1 MVTAHATCIAFDG
14 RGVLLRGSPGSGKS
28 DLALRAI
35 ADGARLVADD
45 QVILSRRGS
54 KVVASSPPTLY
65 GMIEI
70 RGLGIMRVEA
80 EAEAELVLVVDLT
93 DRLSIDRLPEPR
105 RCELI
110 GVDLPLLAMTALE
123 TSALAKL
130 RFALLAACD
139 PDRMAT

>member
-80 EAEAELVLVVDLT
+80 EAEVVDLT

-110 GVDLPLLAMTALE
+110 GVDLPLLAMTAFE